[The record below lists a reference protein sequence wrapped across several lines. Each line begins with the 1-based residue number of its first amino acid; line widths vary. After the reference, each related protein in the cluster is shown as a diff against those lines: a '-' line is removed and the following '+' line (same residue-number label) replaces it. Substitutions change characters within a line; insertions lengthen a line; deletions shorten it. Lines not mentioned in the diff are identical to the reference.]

1 MKMIV
6 LSVIVS
12 IAAVTDILIYKIKNM
27 IIICGLIFG
36 FYFQISENGKAGI
49 FYAAAGIVLPVIC
62 LWLLFYFRAIGAG
75 DIKLLSVVGCFI
87 GPVKV
92 MDCILYAIAI
102 GGVLS
107 LGKMLYRQNI
117 IERFRYLFG
126 YFHRRLQTGS
136 YEPYCDD
143 TKDKEEYAIHFSMAI
158 LISVVLCWEG
168 IY

>member
-6 LSVIVS
+6 LLVIVS

-27 IIICGLIFG
+27 IIICGLISG
-36 FYFQISENGKAGI
+36 LYFQISENGRAGI
-49 FYAAAGIVLPVIC
+49 LYAAAGIALPVIC
-62 LWLLFYFRAIGAG
+62 LWLLFCFRAIGAG
-75 DIKLLSVVGCFI
+75 DIKLLSVVGCFV
-87 GPVKV
+87 GPVRAL
-92 MDCILYAIAI
+92 DCILYAVVI

-107 LGKMLYRQNI
+107 LGKMLYRRNI

-126 YFHRRLQTGS
+126 YLHRMLQTGS

-143 TKDKEEYAIHFSMAI
+143 TKEKEEYVIHFSMAI
-158 LISVVLCWEG
+158 LISIVLCWEG